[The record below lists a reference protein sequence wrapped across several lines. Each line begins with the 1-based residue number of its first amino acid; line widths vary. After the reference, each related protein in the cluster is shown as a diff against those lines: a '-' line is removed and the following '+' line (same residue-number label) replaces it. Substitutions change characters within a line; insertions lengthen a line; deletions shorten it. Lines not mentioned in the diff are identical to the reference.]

1 MKAKKGFNLRTVC
14 KEQVIVAEGKENIDF
29 SSIISM
35 NESSAYLWRNVQ
47 QRDSFTEEDLKE
59 LLTAE
64 YDVDDATALADAT
77 ELAKQWLEAGIIEP

>member
-1 MKAKKGFNLRTVC
+1 
-14 KEQVIVAEGKENIDF
+14 
-29 SSIISM
+29 M